1 MRTGARID
9 ARGTIE
15 SVVDSPVWHT
25 GLDVYEPA
33 FFQRRED
40 WLADKY
46 SVKVALGVEIN
57 QCVGTPSSRRH
68 GDLWSYATGT
78 KTP

>member
-1 MRTGARID
+1 MHGGGTGVKVTTGED
-9 ARGTIE
+9 
-15 SVVDSPVWHT
+15 DF

-46 SVKVALGVEIN
+46 SVKVTLGVGIN
-57 QCVGTPSSRRH
+57 QCVGTPRR
-68 GDLWSYATGT
+68 LRSYATGT

>member
-1 MRTGARID
+1 MHGGGTGVKITEGED
-9 ARGTIE
+9 
-15 SVVDSPVWHT
+15 DF

-46 SVKVALGVEIN
+46 SVKVTLGVEIN
-57 QCVGTPSSRRH
+57 QCVGTPSSRRRC
-68 GDLWSYATGT
+68 DLKSYATGA
-78 KTP
+78 KAP

>member
-1 MRTGARID
+1 MHGGGKGVKVTTGED
-9 ARGTIE
+9 
-15 SVVDSPVWHT
+15 DF

-46 SVKVALGVEIN
+46 SVKVTLTDTDFKEDFFYFCHSCGLCGN
-57 QCVGTPSSRRH
+57 QNFTARSS
-68 GDLWSYATGT
+68 
-78 KTP
+78 